1 MRKNYTTEQL
11 DAIVADKLLFKLG
24 TKEISEKHGFSRAF
38 VDATVATYKNV
49 AAGNWEKIQFM
60 LDGQQM
66 KLKTVEWA
74 AAKCGVTV
82 PESFYEPK
90 PETKPVLQPSDGQT
104 QLDEFG
110 KRVDGD
116 TTVKF
121 GTSANNTIHA
131 LIDALNK
138 NAEETAQL
146 RKAVFAL
153 LRSAGVAG

>member
-49 AAGNWEKIQFM
+49 AAGNWDKIQFM

-74 AAKCGVTV
+74 AAKCGVEV
-82 PESFYEPK
+82 PASFYPKAEP
-90 PETKPVLQPSDGQT
+90 PAEPPAETYQVGKKDGT
-104 QLDEFG
+104 KVDFG
-110 KRVDGD
+110 NG
-116 TTVKF
+116 
-121 GTSANNTIHA
+121 ANNTLHA
-131 LIDALNK
+131 LIDAINK
-138 NAEETAQL
+138 NTA
-146 RKAVFAL
+146 AVNGL
-153 LRSAGVAG
+153 MGLINGIKS

>member
-49 AAGNWEKIQFM
+49 AAGNWDKIQFM

-74 AAKCGVTV
+74 AAKCGVEV
-82 PESFYEPK
+82 PASFYPKAEP
-90 PETKPVLQPSDGQT
+90 PAEPPAETNQVGKKDGT
-104 QLDEFG
+104 KVDFG
-110 KRVDGD
+110 NG
-116 TTVKF
+116 
-121 GTSANNTIHA
+121 ANNTLHA
-131 LIDALNK
+131 LIDAINK
-138 NAEETAQL
+138 NTA
-146 RKAVFAL
+146 AVNGL
-153 LRSAGVAG
+153 MGLINGIKS

>member
-49 AAGNWEKIQFM
+49 AAGNWDKIQFM

-74 AAKCGVTV
+74 AAKCGVEV
-82 PESFYEPK
+82 PASFYPKEEPLAE
-90 PETKPVLQPSDGQT
+90 PPAETYHVGKKDGT
-104 QLDEFG
+104 KVDFG
-110 KRVDGD
+110 SG
-116 TTVKF
+116 
-121 GTSANNTIHA
+121 ANNTLHA
-131 LIDALNK
+131 LIDAINK
-138 NAEETAQL
+138 NTA
-146 RKAVFAL
+146 AVNGL
-153 LRSAGVAG
+153 MGLINGIKS

>member
-74 AAKCGVTV
+74 AAKCGVEV
-82 PESFYEPK
+82 PASFYPKAEP
-90 PETKPVLQPSDGQT
+90 PAEPSAETYQVGKKDGT
-104 QLDEFG
+104 KVDFG
-110 KRVDGD
+110 SG
-116 TTVKF
+116 
-121 GTSANNTIHA
+121 ANNTLHA
-131 LIDALNK
+131 LIDAINK
-138 NAEETAQL
+138 NTA
-146 RKAVFAL
+146 AVNGL
-153 LRSAGVAG
+153 MELINGIKS

>member
-49 AAGNWEKIQFM
+49 EAGNWDKIQFM

-82 PESFYEPK
+82 PASFYPKVEQPAEPK
-90 PETKPVLQPSDGQT
+90 EETYQVGKKDGT
-104 QLDEFG
+104 KVDFG
-110 KRVDGD
+110 SG
-116 TTVKF
+116 
-121 GTSANNTIHA
+121 ANNTLHA
-131 LIDALNK
+131 LIDAINK
-138 NAEETAQL
+138 NTA
-146 RKAVFAL
+146 AVNGL
-153 LRSAGVAG
+153 MELINGIKS

>member
-49 AAGNWEKIQFM
+49 AAGNWDKIQFM

-74 AAKCGVTV
+74 AAKCGVEV
-82 PESFYEPK
+82 PASFYPKAEP
-90 PETKPVLQPSDGQT
+90 PAEPPAETYQVGKKDGT
-104 QLDEFG
+104 KVDFG
-110 KRVDGD
+110 NG
-116 TTVKF
+116 
-121 GTSANNTIHA
+121 ANNTLHA
-131 LIDALNK
+131 LIDAINK
-138 NAEETAQL
+138 NTS
-146 RKAVFAL
+146 AVNGL
-153 LRSAGVAG
+153 MELINGIKS

>member
-49 AAGNWEKIQFM
+49 AAGNWDKIQFM

-74 AAKCGVTV
+74 AAKCGVEV
-82 PESFYEPK
+82 PASFYPKAEP
-90 PETKPVLQPSDGQT
+90 PAEPPSETYQVGKKDGT
-104 QLDEFG
+104 NVDFG
-110 KRVDGD
+110 SG
-116 TTVKF
+116 
-121 GTSANNTIHA
+121 ANNTLHA
-131 LIDALNK
+131 LIDAINK
-138 NAEETAQL
+138 NTA
-146 RKAVFAL
+146 AVNGL
-153 LRSAGVAG
+153 MGLINGIKS

>member
-49 AAGNWEKIQFM
+49 AAGNWDKIQFM

-82 PESFYEPK
+82 PDSFYMTEPVGK
-90 PETKPVLQPSDGQT
+90 TEQLKEEYKAAKKDGT
-104 QLDEFG
+104 FVNFG
-110 KRVDGD
+110 N
-116 TTVKF
+116 
-121 GTSANNTIHA
+121 SANNTLHA
-131 LIDALNK
+131 LIDAINK
-138 NAEETAQL
+138 NSEESAQL
-146 RKAVFAL
+146 RKAIFAL
-153 LRSAGVAG
+153 LNSATAVD